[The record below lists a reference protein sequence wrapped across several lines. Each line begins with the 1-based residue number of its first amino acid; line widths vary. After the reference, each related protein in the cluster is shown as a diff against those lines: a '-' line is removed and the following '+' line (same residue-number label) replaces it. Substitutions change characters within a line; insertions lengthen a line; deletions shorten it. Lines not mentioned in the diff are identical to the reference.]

1 MSGLRQLKID
11 IFKKSAIPIKSLMD
25 IHILRAEIMDIS
37 GQIISFNTLRRFYG
51 FLDHTK
57 PSIKT
62 LNKLSIYLGF
72 RSYGNYLDKSSNYE
86 SWYFQQNLSR
96 LKLKSTLDII
106 DIQEINVALLNQ
118 ENVIYFAY
126 FTSYFIHI
134 QDIKSLK
141 IIFKYCQLSD
151 ISGPEIHKFS
161 TILSTTLLGLE
172 EKNALAIYSELL
184 NLQNFRD
191 HVPLLFIDYANLTS
205 RYGRILD
212 LINKKSDRNSD
223 LFFVSL
229 LRLYLLFYT
238 EKTIDLAK
246 YEFQV
251 PKGFETF
258 YPVLIGRYYGCLIL
272 KFERLE
278 KKLKQQILKLC
289 EGSKKISGL
298 LEEIIPALIIKNEIS
313 FLDQILTKYYED
325 IIESDQ
331 WSSTTTNAI
340 FIIGLACVNIDKND
354 FKVATINL
362 SLIDLKKVELS
373 YEIYISLFYFLTS
386 LKISF
391 HKKLKAQNRLE
402 FSEIKRLVK
411 ISKFTKFK
419 KEADKF
425 RLS

>member
-1 MSGLRQLKID
+1 M
-11 IFKKSAIPIKSLMD
+11 
-25 IHILRAEIMDIS
+25 IS
-37 GQIISFNTLRRFYG
+37 LRRFYG

-106 DIQEINVALLNQ
+106 EIEEINVALLNQ

-134 QDIKSLK
+134 HDIKSLK

-223 LFFVSL
+223 LFFVSFRGLTRASKFIHIPRKL
-229 LRLYLLFYT
+229 LTWLDSSGFGQFRCIFLSLLLVRFVRKSQANFYT
-238 EKTIDLAK
+238 QLSLA
-246 YEFQV
+246 
-251 PKGFETF
+251 
-258 YPVLIGRYYGCLIL
+258 
-272 KFERLE
+272 
-278 KKLKQQILKLC
+278 
-289 EGSKKISGL
+289 
-298 LEEIIPALIIKNEIS
+298 EIS
-313 FLDQILTKYYED
+313 C
-325 IIESDQ
+325 
-331 WSSTTTNAI
+331 TNI
-340 FIIGLACVNIDKND
+340 
-354 FKVATINL
+354 
-362 SLIDLKKVELS
+362 
-373 YEIYISLFYFLTS
+373 
-386 LKISF
+386 
-391 HKKLKAQNRLE
+391 
-402 FSEIKRLVK
+402 
-411 ISKFTKFK
+411 
-419 KEADKF
+419 
-425 RLS
+425 